1 MERDRESNEYGRPRR
16 YENEDTTP
24 TSDRE
29 LKGWYSYGLAAEI
42 FAVAGVG
49 KYVFTQQRVHIAN
62 KFSRLVSPG
71 HSRATC
77 ERARCF
83 KI

>member
-1 MERDRESNEYGRPRR
+1 MERDSESNEYGRPRR

-49 KYVFTQQRVHIAN
+49 NCSQTQNASTLLRKAQVRS
-62 KFSRLVSPG
+62 FQ
-71 HSRATC
+71 
-77 ERARCF
+77 
-83 KI
+83 

>member
-49 KYVFTQQRVHIAN
+49 KYVLPINASISLTVIQ
-62 KFSRLVSPG
+62 
-71 HSRATC
+71 
-77 ERARCF
+77 ARF
-83 KI
+83 FRSL

>member
-1 MERDRESNEYGRPRR
+1 MDRNSESNEYGRPRR

-49 KYVFTQQRVHIAN
+49 NFSHTQNASTLLRKVQ
-62 KFSRLVSPG
+62 
-71 HSRATC
+71 
-77 ERARCF
+77 ARF
-83 KI
+83 FQ

>member
-1 MERDRESNEYGRPRR
+1 MERDSESNEYGRPRR

-49 KYVFTQQRVHIAN
+49 NCSHTQNASTLLRNVQVH
-62 KFSRLVSPG
+62 F
-71 HSRATC
+71 
-77 ERARCF
+77 F
-83 KI
+83 Q